1 VFSGIEGIGEAVV
14 DTCFEVLSYHSFE
27 GTEEH
32 CRTVNHDGQCPGQ
45 DFEPPIYNKD
55 ALPLQP
61 TY

>member
-1 VFSGIEGIGEAVV
+1 VFSGLEGIGEAVV
-14 DTCFEVLSYHSFE
+14 ETCFEVLSCHSFE

-32 CRTVNHDGQCPGQ
+32 RRTVNHDGQCPDQ
-45 DFEPPIYNKD
+45 DFEHPRYNKE